1 VDDEGDLTIQLR
13 NLAEALRQ
21 RNQQYRLLAEQA
33 SDGVLIADPRGRIIG
48 VSPPASTLLN
58 YTRADLF
65 RLGLVDLVEGDTTSG
80 DLALLL
86 GIGPGQRLSRG
97 FRVRR
102 GDGTWAELE
111 VSARRLDDGRLQLAL
126 RDYGEKRRVAEAY
139 RESETRYERLVAS
152 APDAIL
158 LEVDG
163 RIVSSNPALRRLL
176 NIDPEAPVP
185 AHTIADLIHP
195 DERMRAA
202 RLVTECGAAGPAG
215 LRFTT
220 RIRRTDGSFVL
231 VEVAATAVTH
241 QGRPAT
247 QVLLRQ
253 LPDETTAP
261 VLGDVYHDGLTG
273 LTSRFLI
280 PDRLSVALAQAYR
293 HRTRV
298 GVVHVDVD
306 HFGAT
311 NAAIG
316 RDQGDRL
323 LRLVGRRL
331 AHCVR
336 QGDTAARLD
345 ADAFVLVLPGLHHA
359 EDAVKIAEKVLG
371 SLRKPFPLP
380 DKVVTVTASL
390 GVSVF
395 PEDGEDAPALLSAA
409 EAAVRR
415 ARDEGGDRL
424 EVCAPAALEAGYDP
438 LELEAGLR
446 ALGSGRL
453 DLGHAPSAAGVLYYQ
468 PIYELASSRIVAA
481 EALLRWQHP
490 QLGLVFPES
499 FLSRSDFTGLILNI
513 GPWILR
519 TAAVQARAWHKG
531 QPKLRIAVNLS
542 PPELMT
548 RTLPQT
554 IRAALQETGLPPALL
569 QLEVPEGH
577 IVSSLPKSL
586 DMLHRLRA
594 LGVRLVLDRVA
605 VRYSSLGRLSE
616 LPVDGLKLDLAF
628 LRGPKTHPED
638 VSLLTAVT
646 AVARGLKMRVLAQG
660 VENEGQLEL
669 LRKLGCQEAQGFHL
683 GAPCPAPVLT
693 AHLTE
698 RRSAPDGDGGP

>member
-1 VDDEGDLTIQLR
+1 VAQEGDLTIELR
-13 NLAEALRQ
+13 NVMDALRQ

-33 SDGVLIADPRGRIIG
+33 SDGVLLADRRGLVVG
-48 VSPPASTLLN
+48 VSPQASTLLG
-58 YTRADLF
+58 YSRAALF
-65 RLGLVDLVEGDTTSG
+65 RLALVDLVEGDTTSG
-80 DLALLL
+80 DLAILL
-86 GIGPGQRLSRG
+86 GLGPGQGIARP
-97 FRVRR
+97 FRVRK
-102 GDGTWAELE
+102 GDGAWVELE

-126 RDYGEKRRVAEAY
+126 RDFGERRRVAEAY
-139 RESETRYERLVAS
+139 RESEVRYERLVAS
-152 APDAIL
+152 APDAVV
-158 LEVDG
+158 LEVGG
-163 RIVSSNPALRRLL
+163 RIVSANPALRRLL
-176 NIDPEAPVP
+176 SLDPETAVPVH
-185 AHTIADLIHP
+185 AIADLIHP
-195 DERMRAA
+195 DERVRAA
-202 RLVTECGAAGPAG
+202 RLITECGAAGPAG
-215 LRFTT
+215 LRFST
-220 RIRRTDGSFVL
+220 RIRRTDGTFAP

-253 LPDETTAP
+253 LPDDTTAP

-298 GVVHVDVD
+298 GVVHLDVD

-311 NAAIG
+311 NASIG

-336 QGDTAARLD
+336 QGDTAARID
-345 ADAFVLVLPGLHHA
+345 ADGFALILPGLHHA

-380 DKVVTVTASL
+380 DKVVTVTASV

-409 EAAVRR
+409 EAA
-415 ARDEGGDRL
+415 
-424 EVCAPAALEAGYDP
+424 ALEAGYDP

-446 ALGSGRL
+446 AIGSGRL
-453 DLGHAPSAAGVLYYQ
+453 DLGHVPSAAGVLYYQ
-468 PIYELASSRIVAA
+468 PIYELATSKIVAA

-519 TAAVQARAWHKG
+519 TAAIQAREWHKRR
-531 QPKLRIAVNLS
+531 PTLRIAVNLS

-554 IRAALQETGLPPALL
+554 VRTALEETGLPPKLL

-577 IVSSLPKSL
+577 IVSSMPKSL

-660 VENEGQLEL
+660 VENAGQLEL
-669 LRKLGCQEAQGFHL
+669 LQKLGCLEAQGFHL

-693 AHLTE
+693 AHLGE
-698 RRSAPDGDGGP
+698 PDASPSEGNGR

>member
-1 VDDEGDLTIQLR
+1 VAQEGDLTIELR
-13 NLAEALRQ
+13 NVMDALRQ

-33 SDGVLIADPRGRIIG
+33 SDGVLLIDRQGLIVG
-48 VSPPASTLLN
+48 VSPAAATLLD
-58 YTRADLF
+58 YSRPELF
-65 RLGLVDLVEGDTTSG
+65 RLALVDLVEGDTTSG
-80 DLALLL
+80 DLAIL
-86 GIGPGQRLSRG
+86 IGLRPGQGLARPFRLRK
-97 FRVRR
+97 
-102 GDGTWAELE
+102 GDGGWVELE

-126 RDYGEKRRVAEAY
+126 RDFGERRRVAEAY
-139 RESETRYERLVAS
+139 RESEVRYERLVAS
-152 APDAIL
+152 APDAIV
-158 LEVDG
+158 LEVEG
-163 RIVSSNPALRRLL
+163 RIVSANPALRRLL
-176 NIDPEAPVP
+176 NLQHEATVPVH
-185 AHTIADLIHP
+185 AIADLIHP
-195 DERMRAA
+195 DERTRAG
-202 RLVTECGAAGPAG
+202 RLITECGVAGPSG

-220 RIRRTDGSFVL
+220 RIRRTDGTFAP

-253 LPDETTAP
+253 LPDDTTAP
-261 VLGDVYHDGLTG
+261 VLGDVYHDALTG
-273 LTSRFLI
+273 LTSRFLV
-280 PDRLSVALAQAYR
+280 PDRLSVAISQAYR

-298 GVVHVDVD
+298 GVVHLDVD
-306 HFGAT
+306 HFGAL
-311 NAAIG
+311 NASLG

-331 AHCVR
+331 AHCIR

-345 ADAFVLVLPGLHHA
+345 ADAFALILPGLHHG
-359 EDAVKIAEKVLG
+359 EDAVKIADKVLT
-371 SLRKPFPLP
+371 SLRKHFPLP
-380 DKVVTVTASL
+380 DKVVSVTASL

-409 EAAVRR
+409 EAGARR
-415 ARDEGGDRL
+415 ARDAGGDRL

-446 ALGSGRL
+446 AIGSGRL

-468 PIYELASSRIVAA
+468 PIYEIATSNVVAA

-519 TAAVQARAWHKG
+519 TAAVQARDWQRG
-531 QPKLRIAVNLS
+531 RPKLRIAVNLS

-554 IRAALQETGLPPALL
+554 VRAALEETGLPPRLL

-577 IVSSLPKSL
+577 VVSSLPKSL

-594 LGVRLVLDRVA
+594 LGVGLVLDRVA

-628 LRGPKTHPED
+628 LRGPKTHAED
-638 VSLLTAVT
+638 ISLLTAVT
-646 AVARGLKMRVLAQG
+646 TVARGLKMRVLAQG
-660 VENEGQLEL
+660 VENAGQLEL
-669 LRKLGCQEAQGFHL
+669 LQKLGCLEAQGFHL

-693 AHLTE
+693 AHLGVPE
-698 RRSAPDGDGGP
+698 EAPSKGNGR